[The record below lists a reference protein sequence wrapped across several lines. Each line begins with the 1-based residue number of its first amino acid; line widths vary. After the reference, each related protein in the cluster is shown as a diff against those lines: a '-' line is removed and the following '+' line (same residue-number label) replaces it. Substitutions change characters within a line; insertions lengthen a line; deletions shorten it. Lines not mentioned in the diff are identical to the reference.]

1 MAKYFYGEPV
11 SIPRALVENNE
22 NHKSHAIKD
31 ESVRKSIIGF
41 IKIFMHFV
49 THERHLAVPK
59 RSEIKRRRKFCGCVK
74 KILSLK
80 IIMYHICLT

>member
-41 IKIFMHFV
+41 IKNFHAFCV
-49 THERHLAVPK
+49 THERHLAAPK
-59 RSEIKRRRKFCGCVK
+59 R
-74 KILSLK
+74 
-80 IIMYHICLT
+80 T